1 SDDFQ
6 RSVVDPYV
14 HDHARGVTPNPCIEC
29 NRHLKFDRLFE
40 RADVLGFDAVATGHH
55 ARVEFIEGV
64 WRLLRG
70 HDGAKDQSYVV
81 HVLDQRRLARCLF
94 PVGTMT
100 KAEVRRHAER
110 LGLRTAHKPDSQD
123 VCFITSSGGRADFL
137 RRRIELHP
145 AEVVDQNGQALG
157 EVESVEL
164 VTLGQRRGVAGG
176 GGTKRFVVDVDVP
189 SRRVVVGDESELLVD
204 HEIGADPVWTD
215 GEFEGDVLVQCSAHG
230 EPRRGRVSRSSHAG
244 TDRVVVAWDRPQRRV
259 SPGQSLVFYDPIG
272 DWVIGGAT
280 VTSSDRRSTS

>member
-1 SDDFQ
+1 
-6 RSVVDPYV
+6 
-14 HDHARGVTPNPCIEC
+14 
-29 NRHLKFDRLFE
+29 
-40 RADVLGFDAVATGHH
+40 
-55 ARVEFIEGV
+55 
-64 WRLLRG
+64 
-70 HDGAKDQSYVV
+70 
-81 HVLDQRRLARCLF
+81 
-94 PVGTMT
+94 
-100 KAEVRRHAER
+100 
-110 LGLRTAHKPDSQD
+110 
-123 VCFITSSGGRADFL
+123 
-137 RRRIELHP
+137 
-145 AEVVDQNGQALG
+145 
-157 EVESVEL
+157 
-164 VTLGQRRGVAGG
+164 VAGG

-230 EPRRGRVSRSSHAG
+230 EPRQGRVSRSSHAG